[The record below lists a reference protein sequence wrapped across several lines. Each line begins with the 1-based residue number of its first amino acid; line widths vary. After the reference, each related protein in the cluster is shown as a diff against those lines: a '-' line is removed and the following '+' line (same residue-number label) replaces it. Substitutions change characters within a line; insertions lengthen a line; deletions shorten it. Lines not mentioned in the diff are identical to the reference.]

1 MSWEMCFDTV
11 TNIVPRH
18 DAMRKE
24 VNMNNKGRGLIKLL
38 AAVLIIGVFSY
49 LCFTVI
55 RDSSAALS
63 GTDGTQTEETEKN
76 TVKLG
81 LDLAGGVSITY
92 QTTDPDP
99 SDTDMSDTIYK
110 LQRRVQNYSTEAEV
124 YREGANR
131 INIDIPGVSDAG
143 AILEALGKPGSLE
156 FRGPDGELI
165 FDGTHVASAQAAM
178 YKESS
183 TVGTSYAVSLTF
195 DDEAAKTFGEATAA
209 NIGNVIYI
217 IYDGDVVSSPVV
229 QEAITGGQCQI
240 SGLTSY
246 EEAEN
251 LASTIRIG
259 SLKLELEE
267 LRSNVVG
274 AKLGQEAL
282 ASALK
287 AGAIGLAILSVLMI
301 AVFRIP
307 GVASVMALILY
318 VALEILLLAAFNEN
332 ITLTLPGIAGI
343 VLSIGMAVDANVI
356 IFTQIKE
363 EIGVGKTVA
372 SAVKTGFKRAL
383 SAIVDGNITTLI
395 AAVVLMLKGSGT
407 VVGFAQTLALGIVL
421 SMFTALFV
429 TRFILW
435 AFIDCG
441 FDDKKYF
448 GEIKERKAIDF
459 IGKKNICM
467 AVSLACIAS
476 GFIFMGIHSAGGGD
490 ILNYGIDIK
499 GGTSTDVTFNE
510 PMTLERIDS
519 EVKPVVAQVIGTGV
533 GDIQAQTVANSN
545 EVILKTRSLSMEER
559 EALHSAL
566 AESFGVDENLI
577 TEENISGAISSE
589 MKSDALMAVMLSLVF
604 MLGYIWIR
612 FKDFAFAASSVMCLV
627 HDVLVVL
634 AFYSVVSW
642 TVGSTFIACMLTLIG
657 YSINATIVVFDRIR
671 EMLAAN
677 PGANRRDV
685 ANRSITDTLSRSVYS
700 SLTTF
705 IMVAVLF
712 VLSVSS
718 IKEFAL
724 PIMVG
729 IVCGTYSSVCLAG
742 SLWYMLGGHSD
753 RKKQAKKAGSE
764 A

>member
-1 MSWEMCFDTV
+1 
-11 TNIVPRH
+11 
-18 DAMRKE
+18 
-24 VNMNNKGRGLIKLL
+24 MNNKGRGLIKLII
-38 AAVLIIGVFSY
+38 AVLAIGIFGY

-55 RDSSAALS
+55 RDSSDALTKS
-63 GTDGTQTEETEKN
+63 EQEQTEEAAKN

-131 INIDIPGVSDAG
+131 INIDIPGVSDAS

-156 FRGPDGELI
+156 FRGPDGTLV

-178 YKESS
+178 YKDSA
-183 TVGTSYAVSLTF
+183 TGATSYAVSLSF
-195 DDEAAKTFGEATAA
+195 DDEATKTFAEVTSA
-209 NIGNVIYI
+209 NVGNVIYI

-287 AGAIGLAILSVLMI
+287 AGAIGLAILAVLMI
-301 AVFRIP
+301 VVFRLP
-307 GVASVMALILY
+307 GLAAVMALILY

-363 EIGVGKTVA
+363 EIGVGKTVP
-372 SAVKTGFKRAL
+372 SAVKAGFKRAL

-395 AAVVLMLKGSGT
+395 AAVVLMVKGSGT
-407 VVGFAQTLALGIVL
+407 VIGFAQTLALGIVL

-448 GEIKERKAIDF
+448 GEIGRRKTIDF
-459 IGKKNICM
+459 IGKKNIFI

-519 EVKPVVAQVIGTGV
+519 EVKPVVAEVIGTGV

-559 EALHSAL
+559 DALHTAL
-566 AESFGVDENLI
+566 AERFGVDESLI

-589 MKSDALMAVMLSLVF
+589 MKSDALWAVLLSLVF
-604 MLGYIWIR
+604 MLAYIWIR
-612 FKDFAFAASSVMCLV
+612 FKDFAFAAGSVVCLI

-634 AFYSVVSW
+634 AFYSIVSW

-657 YSINATIVVFDRIR
+657 YSINATIVIFDRIR
-671 EMLAAN
+671 EHLAQEPDA
-677 PGANRRDV
+677 DKKEI

-712 VLSVSS
+712 FLSVAS

-729 IVCGTYSSVCLAG
+729 IVCGTYSSVCLA
-742 SLWYMLGGHSD
+742 SAIWYMLS
-753 RKKQAKKAGSE
+753 RRRSSKKQAESKA
-764 A
+764 AKA

>member
-1 MSWEMCFDTV
+1 
-11 TNIVPRH
+11 
-18 DAMRKE
+18 
-24 VNMNNKGRGLIKLL
+24 MNNKGKGLIKLI

-49 LCFTVI
+49 LCSTVI
-55 RDSSAALS
+55 RDSNAALNSS
-63 GTDGTQTEETEKN
+63 GEQSEEASKN

-99 SDTDMSDTIYK
+99 SDTDISDTIYK
-110 LQRRVQNYSTEAEV
+110 LQKRVQNYSTEAEV
-124 YREGANR
+124 YREGSNR
-131 INIDIPGVSDAG
+131 INIDIPGVSDAN
-143 AILEALGKPGSLE
+143 AILDALGKPGSLE
-156 FRGPDGELI
+156 FRDPSGELV

-178 YKESS
+178 YKDS
-183 TVGTSYAVSLTF
+183 TTGATSYAVSLTF
-195 DDEAAKTFGEATAA
+195 DDEATKTFGEVTSA

-217 IYDGDVVSSPVV
+217 IYDGETVSAPVV

-240 SGLTSY
+240 TGLTSY
-246 EEAEN
+246 EEAET

-287 AGAIGLAILSVLMI
+287 AGAIGFVMLALLMI
-301 AVFRIP
+301 VVFRIP
-307 GVASVMALILY
+307 GLAAVMALVLY

-363 EIGVGKTVA
+363 GLGVGKTVR
-372 SAVKTGFKRAL
+372 SAVKAGFKRAL
-383 SAIVDGNITTLI
+383 SAIIDGNITTLI
-395 AAVVLMLKGSGT
+395 AAVVLMVKGSGT

-429 TRFILW
+429 TRFILM

-441 FDDKKYF
+441 CDDPKFF
-448 GEIKERKAIDF
+448 GVIKPRKSIDF
-459 IGKKNICM
+459 LGKRRIFISI
-467 AVSLACIAS
+467 SLACIAA
-476 GFIFMGIHSAGGGD
+476 GFIFMGIHASSTGD

-510 PMTLERIDS
+510 PMSLERVDN
-519 EVKPVVAQVIGTGV
+519 EVKPVVAEVIGGSTA
-533 GDIQAQTVANSN
+533 DIQAQTVANSN
-545 EVILKTRSLSMEER
+545 EVILKTRNLNADER
-559 EALHSAL
+559 EALHNAL
-566 AESFGVDENLI
+566 VEKFGVDDNLI

-589 MKSDALMAVMLSLVF
+589 MKSDALMAVILSLIF
-604 MLGYIWIR
+604 MLAYIWIR
-612 FKDFAFAASSVMCLV
+612 FKDFAFAASSVTCLI

-634 AFYSVVSW
+634 AFYSIVSW

-671 EMLAAN
+671 EQLALDPNADKKEIAN
-677 PGANRRDV
+677 S
-685 ANRSITDTLSRSVYS
+685 SITHTLSRSVYS

-705 IMVAVLF
+705 IMVAVLY
-712 VLSVSS
+712 VLSVAS

-729 IVCGTYSSVCLAG
+729 ILCGTYSSVCLAG
-742 SLWYMLGGHSD
+742 ALWYMLN
-753 RKKQAKKAGSE
+753 KKFGNKKKAETVE
-764 A
+764 AAKVKK